1 MDGELLLTSQWS
13 YTLTHYDESSS
24 WASTDITSEVNSIPL
39 VTDTG
44 SGDVNSAR
52 VILSANNGK
61 FIKTSPVIDQYD
73 RIRIQIDDGDST
85 TTNYD
90 KYFEVIKILPS
101 ESKSEGT
108 RVELF
113 LMGLEYHLQ
122 KINYIKPHFFE
133 GANEVMED
141 IGNQYNDSRGTQ
153 QPTLLGHNNDT
164 YNELPDKSFQRNN
177 YDYGGN
183 ELPCYD
189 RMKEVADSLAMAVD
203 EGGALDFYD
212 FKFVVPNTT
221 TYPTNTY
228 DPKTHMMLKV
238 FSSGNDIDPVDQKII
253 SDSTSVNV
261 GETDSGIDNETGTNV
276 LAWGGA
282 EAGSLPIAYSQ
293 FASEEVRY
301 PLYPEWSPTIGY
313 KIGSKVQYL
322 GTLYKRIDTDVPS
335 GGSSTV
341 PTSDSDWQSRSKD
354 DDYGALYQYSQWTD
368 NLDDEW
374 KDSGTDPNNIN
385 SSNELGRGFNDG
397 NMVVWDTAEN
407 WFRTWAD
414 VRDNNGTPNPSNIS
428 SDATLKK
435 YLYNDDTFY
444 RGFRVLIENAVSGS
458 SGKWQGSDKNGK
470 SFSYAIV
477 ECITP
482 GTASTAEWIVKYVGA
497 NNLSCIV
504 RHDGIPFRNTGGSTW
519 TAGGSIGGVNY
530 GANTDGDCLH
540 PYDSLTNEEGI
551 YEDTFSASTDS
562 ALKVSYTWQTNGIT
576 GIPANATQKHKAGAW
591 LNLTF
596 PFPHAEINGNLDVG
610 FWFGGGA
617 SGRDAVCEPA
627 TLDIENM
634 HMSPQGY
641 RGFNNGDTLNTECFG
656 QISSIDFWLK
666 LDYQGRL
673 ASSGGYT
680 SSTEPNIGVTCL
692 VIDTSDNVAKQDFI
706 VPFNNQWLPYKLP
719 ISGFQ
724 TYRGRKPKDSLI
736 DSFVPP
742 KDLTINNQ
750 IEWRNIKQIILQT
763 TGSYDSFGRYCD
775 SGPTGNFFANQT
787 ILLSGLPGIG
797 FEYRKLDM
805 YIDAFHFTKP
815 LLVSTGQDTSKDIES
830 DFLEKPEVYDYFQL
844 KAIAE
849 GEKQKRNFRHVEF
862 EVNTTGKF
870 DIEFGDYFKFKHPR
884 LISNALATGD
894 IGGINYIEL
903 VAKRIEYS
911 ITKPVDGKGGFLRK
925 ILGVRRFE

>member
-1 MDGELLLTSQWS
+1 LTSQWS
-13 YTLTHYDESSS
+13 YTVTHYDEDDS
-24 WASTDITSEVNSIPL
+24 WSSTDITSEINSMPL

-44 SGDVNSAR
+44 TGDVNSAR
-52 VILSANNGK
+52 IILSANNGK
-61 FIKTSPVIDQYD
+61 FIKTNPVIDQYD

-90 KYFEVIKILPS
+90 KYFDVIKILPS

-108 RVELF
+108 RLELF

-122 KINYIKPHFFE
+122 KINYIKPHYFE
-133 GANEVMED
+133 GAYEVMED
-141 IGNQYNDSRGTQ
+141 VGNQYNDSHGTQ
-153 QPTLLGHNNDT
+153 QPTLLGHDSST
-164 YNELPDKSFQRNN
+164 YNELPTKSFQRNN
-177 YDYGGN
+177 YDYGSN

-189 RMKEVADSLAMAVD
+189 RMNEVADSLAMAVS

-221 TYPTNTY
+221 TYPSN
-228 DPKTHMMLKV
+228 DPKTHIMLKA
-238 FSSGNDIDPVDQKII
+238 FSSGNNIAGGSQKMI

-261 GETDSGIDNETGTNV
+261 GETDSGIDNETGTVV
-276 LAWGGA
+276 LAWGAA

-293 FASEEVRY
+293 FASEEIRY
-301 PLYPEWSPTIGY
+301 PLYPEWLSTEIY
-313 KIGSKVQYL
+313 KQNSKVQYQ
-322 GTLYKRIDTDVPS
+322 GELYRSVYAGDNENHTPPGS
-335 GGSSTV
+335 GSA
-341 PTSDSDWQSRSKD
+341 DSYWDHRTKD
-354 DDYGALYQYSQWTD
+354 EDYGALYQYSQWTD
-368 NLDDEW
+368 NLNDEW
-374 KDSGTDPNNIN
+374 KDSGTDPDDIN
-385 SSNELGRGFNDG
+385 SSGELGPGFNDG
-397 NMVVWDTAEN
+397 NMVIWDTGEN

-504 RHDGIPFRNTGGSTW
+504 RHDGIPFRNVGGSTW
-519 TAGGSIGGVNY
+519 TATGTIDGVSY

-551 YEDTFSASTDS
+551 YGSTFSASTDS
-562 ALKVSYTWQTNGIT
+562 ALKVSYTWQTGTIS
-576 GIPANATQKHKAGAW
+576 GSIADATQKHKAGAW
-591 LNLTF
+591 LNFNL
-596 PFPHAEINGNLDVG
+596 PFPHAEINGNIDVG
-610 FWFGGGA
+610 FWYGGGA

-627 TLDIENM
+627 TLDVENM

-666 LDYQGRL
+666 LDYQARV
-673 ASSGGYT
+673 ASSGAYT
-680 SSTEPNIGVTCL
+680 STTEPNIGITCL
-692 VIDTSDNVAKQDFI
+692 IIDQSDNVAKQDFI
-706 VPFNNQWLPYKLP
+706 VPFNKQWLPYKLP

-736 DSFVPP
+736 DAFIPP

-787 ILLSGLPGIG
+787 VLLSGLPGVG

-830 DFLEKPEVYDYFQL
+830 DFMEKPEVFDYFQL
-844 KAIAE
+844 KNIAE
-849 GEKQKRNFRHVEF
+849 AERQKRKFRHVEF

-870 DIEFGDYFKFKHPR
+870 DIEFGDYFKFKHAR
-884 LISNALATGD
+884 LISDGLRTGTD
-894 IGGINYIEL
+894 GGINYIEL